1 MYSPLLQFQH
11 RVEGPCDIGWLRK
24 VKLCKERI
32 SPAVRLSSIGWAGG
46 RKSMDRVLLVDDDVQ
61 LCKLLAERLATE
73 GYTMETVHDG
83 ARGLERALS
92 MEHALVVLDLMLPG
106 MGGLDVLRRLRT
118 VSPVP
123 VLILTARGE
132 DSDRIL
138 GLEMGA
144 DDYVPKPFNPREL
157 IARIRAILR
166 RTSRIEASAGPLVVG
181 DLRIDPS
188 VREAW
193 LEDLPLNLTSAEFT
207 LLETFMR
214 EPGRVLSREQLTE
227 SVLGRKLGP
236 FDRVIDVHVSNL
248 RRKLGV
254 PQEGPADQSGSRQRL
269 SVRIATECKGR

>member
-1 MYSPLLQFQH
+1 
-11 RVEGPCDIGWLRK
+11 
-24 VKLCKERI
+24 
-32 SPAVRLSSIGWAGG
+32 
-46 RKSMDRVLLVDDDVQ
+46 MDRVLLVDDDVQ
-61 LCKLLAERLATE
+61 LCKLLVERLATE
-73 GYTMETVHDG
+73 GYTMEAVHDG
-83 ARGLERALS
+83 SRGLECALS
-92 MEHALVVLDLMLPG
+92 MEYALVVLDLMLPG
-106 MGGLDVLRRLRT
+106 MGGLDVLRRLRK

-166 RTSRIEASAGPLVVG
+166 RTGQAEASAGPLVVG
-181 DLRIDPS
+181 DLRIDPA
-188 VREAW
+188 VREVW
-193 LEDLPLNLTSAEFT
+193 LENTPLNLTSAEFT
-207 LLETFMR
+207 LLAAFMR
-214 EPGRVLSREQLTE
+214 EPGRILSREQLTE

-254 PQEGPADQSGSRQRL
+254 PHDGQRIKAVRGSGYLFAARPS
-269 SVRIATECKGR
+269 AKDAEHA

>member
-1 MYSPLLQFQH
+1 
-11 RVEGPCDIGWLRK
+11 
-24 VKLCKERI
+24 
-32 SPAVRLSSIGWAGG
+32 
-46 RKSMDRVLLVDDDVQ
+46 MDRVLLVDDDVQ

-73 GYTMETVHDG
+73 GFAMETVHDG
-83 ARGLERALS
+83 SRGLERALS
-92 MEHALVVLDLMLPG
+92 MEHSLVVLDLMLPH
-106 MGGLDVLRRLRT
+106 MGGLDVLRRLRK

-132 DSDRIL
+132 DADRIL

-166 RTSRIEASAGPLVVG
+166 RTGRAEASAGPLVVG
-181 DLRIDPS
+181 DLRIDPG

-193 LEDLPLNLTSAEFT
+193 LEDAPLQLTSVEFT
-207 LLETFMR
+207 LLEVFMR
-214 EPGRVLSREQLTE
+214 ELGRVLSREQLTE

-248 RRKLGV
+248 RKKLGAV
-254 PQEGPADQSGSRQRL
+254 RDGQRIKAVRGSGYLFVARPNAKDADH
-269 SVRIATECKGR
+269 A